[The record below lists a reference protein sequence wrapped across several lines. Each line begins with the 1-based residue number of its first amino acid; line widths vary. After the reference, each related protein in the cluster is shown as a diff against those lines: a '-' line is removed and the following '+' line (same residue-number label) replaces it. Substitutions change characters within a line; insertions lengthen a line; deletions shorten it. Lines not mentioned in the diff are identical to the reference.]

1 MIKITD
7 NGIEVIK
14 DDIFNLLTVPDVWSN
29 RATYTA
35 KVTASGVNV
44 DIECSLFRDKY
55 VRLYKQPLGLRE
67 GTYTLTVYKDGD
79 EVYKNFLIVKG
90 VK

>member
-1 MIKITD
+1 MIRITE

-14 DDIFNLLTVPDVWSN
+14 DDIFNMLVVPDIWDN
-29 RATYTA
+29 RAVYTC
-35 KVTASGVNV
+35 KITASGVDV

-55 VRLYKQPLGLRE
+55 VRLYKQPLDLRA
-67 GTYTLTVYKDGD
+67 GTYILTVYKDG
-79 EVYKNFLIVKG
+79 EEIYNNFLIIKG